1 MRLWIT
7 AVCASLAAACAT
19 PADTGSPPPSSAPER
34 MTPSPSRQPPAAPRS
49 GRFTPDA
56 ELFICP
62 RIRVA
67 NAPASDA
74 DRRIVGYKPFV
85 AVDGVVVLA
94 LAPVN
99 GACLSSGFGPRGRG
113 MHRGIDL
120 NQNPPTTIYAAGEGR
135 VVEAGYRDDFGN
147 QVVIDHGDGVFTRYA
162 HLADLQVAAGEAV
175 GFGAPLGRM
184 GASGAYSVAV
194 HLHYEILTGD
204 YDTPAA
210 SFGLTAADPFSLPRI
225 DPPETPEVSSV
236 LSADRNER

>member
-1 MRLWIT
+1 MRLWIS
-7 AVCASLAAACAT
+7 AAFASLAAACAT
-19 PADTGSPPPSSAPER
+19 PAGTVSAPPSQPPERSSAPEPR
-34 MTPSPSRQPPAAPRS
+34 PTAPRS
-49 GRFTPDA
+49 GQFTPDA

-67 NAPASDA
+67 NAPAADA
-74 DRRIVGYKPFV
+74 QRRISGYKPFV
-85 AVDGVVVLA
+85 VVDGAVVLA

-113 MHRGIDL
+113 MHRGIDF
-120 NQNPPTTIYAAGEGR
+120 NQNPPTAIYAAGRGR
-135 VVEAGYRDDFGN
+135 VVEANYRDDFGN

-162 HLADLQVAAGEAV
+162 HLAELRVSPGETV
-175 GFGAPLGRM
+175 GFGTPLGRM

-210 SFGLTAADPFSLPRI
+210 SFGLTAVDPFSLPRI
-225 DPPETPEVSSV
+225 DAPEMLDMSSI
-236 LSADRNER
+236 APARRNAR